1 MWPKEKCY
9 SEKVNFVVGGPLVVG
24 GYLCKLVELRISKG
38 LQAVAL
44 ATGIGQE
51 SFQRDKSYP
60 IHPSNNF
67 ATSH

>member
-1 MWPKEKCY
+1 LWPKEKCY
-9 SEKVNFVVGGPLVVG
+9 SEKVNFVVG